1 MSWLV
6 PACRLLACALPCTWP
21 RKPTLSHWQ
30 SSPGP
35 LYNTPVAAAAAPAGP
50 RLPLIPHASLKARSL
65 GPSGAFGD
73 LEFMEWLA
81 KGITVAVKRNGT
93 ECVDT
98 AAIDNERS
106 LYEKLMANPH
116 DHVLPVYGICTD
128 APDGK
133 VRLVMKLCEKG
144 SLDALLRG
152 HAAPEVGVLCFS
164 GVFFALFSC
173 LLVCACAHVL
183 CACLLF
189 RPGFLAC
196 VHVPLSLPC
205 IAFGVFV
212 FVCFAGSV

>member
-1 MSWLV
+1 
-6 PACRLLACALPCTWP
+6 
-21 RKPTLSHWQ
+21 
-30 SSPGP
+30 
-35 LYNTPVAAAAAPAGP
+35 
-50 RLPLIPHASLKARSL
+50 
-65 GPSGAFGD
+65 
-73 LEFMEWLA
+73 MEWLA

-152 HAAPEVGVLCFS
+152 HAAPEVGV
-164 GVFFALFSC
+164 VFFRPHSL
-173 LLVCACAHVL
+173 LLVGVCMRPCIVRVLVVLSVRGCLYACMCPCPSRALRLVCFWL
-183 CACLLF
+183 CA
-189 RPGFLAC
+189 
-196 VHVPLSLPC
+196 
-205 IAFGVFV
+205 
-212 FVCFAGSV
+212 

>member
-1 MSWLV
+1 MEWLV

-35 LYNTPVAAAAAPAGP
+35 LYNTLVAAAAAPAGP

-106 LYEKLMANPH
+106 LYEKLKDNPH

-133 VRLVMKLCEKG
+133 VRLVMKFCEKG

-152 HAAPEVGVLCFS
+152 HAAPEVGVVLCF
-164 GVFFALFSC
+164 ALTRYC
-173 LLVCACAHVL
+173 LLVCVRVLVVLSVRGCLYACM
-183 CACLLF
+183 C
-189 RPGFLAC
+189 
-196 VHVPLSLPC
+196 PC
-205 IAFGVFV
+205 PSRALRS
-212 FVCFAGSV
+212 VCFGCVCSA